1 MVMRDSLDRL
11 FRRRGVRVVR
21 EPSLGLMA
29 GDVYL
34 SRLLREFAFDFAFD
48 VGANAGQ
55 YAAKLRNDVGYAG
68 RILSIEPI
76 PELIAQ
82 LQTAFANDRNWS
94 HMACALD
101 RTEGTAEF
109 NVMEGS
115 QFSSLLAATAEFEN
129 SFKGK
134 TRISKRIQVP
144 VRRFDAVLREAQQQ
158 YGFRKPFL
166 KLDTQG
172 TELRILEGATEV
184 LPQIAAIQL
193 EISFATIYDDA
204 PDFHR
209 IFDFMGDSGY
219 EISGLFPNNYGHFP
233 RLLEMDAVFVRRE
246 LMPANA
252 DLR

>member
-1 MVMRDSLDRL
+1 MMMRDSLDRL

-21 EPSLGLMA
+21 EPSLGLVA

-34 SRLLREFAFDFAFD
+34 SRLTREFAFDFVFD
-48 VGANAGQ
+48 IGANAGQ
-55 YAAKLRNDVGYAG
+55 YAWKLRTDVGYTG
-68 RILSIEPI
+68 HILSVEPI
-76 PELIAQ
+76 PELISQ
-82 LQTAFANDRNWS
+82 LRAAFANDPDWS

-101 RTEGTAEF
+101 RAEGTTEF

-115 QFSSLLAATAEFEN
+115 QFSSILTATAEFEG

-144 VRRFDAVLREAQQQ
+144 VRRFDAVFREMQQEH
-158 YGFRKPFL
+158 GFSNPFL

-172 TELRILEGATEV
+172 TELRILEGATDV
-184 LPQIAAIQL
+184 LPQIPAIQM

-204 PDFHR
+204 PDFYQM
-209 IFDFMGDSGY
+209 FQFMADSGY
-219 EISGLFPNNYGHFP
+219 ELSGLFPNNYGHFP

-252 DLR
+252 DLK